1 MTVERP
7 RIAASIRFVIAM
19 MRLYAGI
26 ESGFGQAILN
36 ILRKQ
41 YPDQNITETAGSI
54 GSKMMAITRKQ
65 LQGNDDDSQD
75 AIQNFLAYIANGS
88 TYETNDKGV
97 IKRDKDGEPI
107 MRTTGKPWDFTRDF
121 PTWEG
126 ALKAMFNNLR
136 TTAMSGSMGKS
147 RRKKNERSVDDAFG
161 TRDED
166 GGAKGNGEG
175 RMPTPDT
182 TELGKALD
190 DHAAAKEFFSAI
202 EEWIPELERTLSPEE
217 KIIFKSIMNDDG
229 GSFGS
234 DVKENMGH
242 ASILKDKFQ
251 EELPDVYA
259 KHEKRWSGFVGDT
272 KKKLLK
278 KINDFAEEELPE
290 SVYDTLYDMH
300 GADPKESEK
309 LEQKKS
315 EEDAE
320 YQRNIDINKVARK
333 KAKVDAGT
341 ATEDDKKDLE
351 RLSKKLKGMGVD
363 FDAIEPNINAGAN
376 KPKKPKK
383 PKSKDEKAA
392 QAASVLVMASA
403 LASRRGL
410 RRSDLGL

>member
-7 RIAASIRFVIAM
+7 RIATSIRFIVAM
-19 MRLYAGI
+19 MRLFAGF
-26 ESGFGQAILN
+26 ESDAGKAILE

-41 YPDQNITETAGSI
+41 YPGQTITETAGSI
-54 GSKMMAITRKQ
+54 GAKLMAVARKQ
-65 LQGNDDDSQD
+65 LQGNDSDSMD
-75 AIQNFLAYIANGS
+75 AIQNFLSYIATGS

-97 IKRDKDGEPI
+97 IKRDEDGEPV
-107 MRTTGKPWDFTRDF
+107 MRTTGKPWDFAKDF
-121 PTWEG
+121 PTWDG

-202 EEWIPELERTLSPEE
+202 EEWIPELEKTLSPEE
-217 KIIFKSIMNDDG
+217 QIIFESIMNDDG

-234 DVKENMGH
+234 DIKENMGH
-242 ASILKDKFQ
+242 ASLLKEKFQ
-251 EELPDVYA
+251 EKLPDVYA

-278 KINDFAEEELPE
+278 KITDFAEEELPE

-300 GADPKESEK
+300 GADPKEAEK
-309 LEQKKS
+309 LEQKK
-315 EEDAE
+315 EQGKAD
-320 YQRNIDINKVARK
+320 YQKGIDERKVARL
-333 KAKVDAGT
+333 KAEAEEKGSSFSKQD
-341 ATEDDKKDLE
+341 ELD
-351 RLSKKLKGMGVD
+351 RLTKKLKGMGVD
-363 FDAIEPNINAGAN
+363 VDAIKPDSGAGAN
-376 KPKKPKK
+376 KAK
-383 PKSKDEKAA
+383 KSKSEDKAS
-392 QAASVLVMASA
+392 QAASVIVMASS